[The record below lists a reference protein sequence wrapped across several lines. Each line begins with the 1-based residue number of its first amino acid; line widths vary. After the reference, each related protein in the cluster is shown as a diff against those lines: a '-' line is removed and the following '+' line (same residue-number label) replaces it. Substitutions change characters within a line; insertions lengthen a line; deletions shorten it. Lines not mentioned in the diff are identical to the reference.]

1 MNLNA
6 YGWRMCERRR
16 RKPKPRPFSAWGGPR
31 CGEGRPPMEDG
42 RVGRPLGCD
51 GDGML
56 NQPDARQFGGPAPR
70 PRGGWT
76 VGWREAR
83 EPISLTTSE
92 RWHPRWVAAVVRSAV
107 PSYAVCAGL
116 SVIQYLVTLVLRCA
130 AIHALPAAAPAI
142 VLAGA
147 PTGEWHAACHPKPAR
162 SRIQRTASIH

>member
-1 MNLNA
+1 
-6 YGWRMCERRR
+6 
-16 RKPKPRPFSAWGGPR
+16 
-31 CGEGRPPMEDG
+31 MEDG

-107 PSYAVCAGL
+107 PTKPTYAVCAGL
-116 SVIQYLVTLVLRCA
+116 PVVPTDAGASLRC
-130 AIHALPAAAPAI
+130 
-142 VLAGA
+142 
-147 PTGEWHAACHPKPAR
+147 HPCPAR
-162 SRIQRTASIH
+162 PLLLLR